1 MAGLSIRLL
10 GRFSVQ
16 RNEREISG
24 LEASRLQE
32 VLSYIL
38 INRTRPHSRET
49 LASLLWGE
57 SPTAQSKKYLRQTL
71 WHLQTALQDED
82 QSNEDSLLSVDAEWV
97 RVNSVSAAQL
107 DVALFEEAF
116 AQVQG
121 VPGYEISS
129 EKAQSLKDAARLYR
143 GDLLEGCYQD
153 WCIYERERLQ
163 NLFLMMLDK
172 LMAYC
177 ESRNECEEGLGY
189 GERILR
195 LDRAREHTHRR
206 LMRLYYL
213 AGNRTAALR
222 QYEKCVASLAEELN
236 VKPARKTTELYEQ
249 ICADRP
255 IHPNSSPEL
264 VNDPA
269 DDATSRLLHIR
280 SFLGDL
286 QRQIHDQIQA
296 VEKALKDR

>member
-1 MAGLSIRLL
+1 MAGLSVRLL

-16 RNEREISG
+16 RNNSEVSG
-24 LEASRLQE
+24 LESSRLQE
-32 VLSYIL
+32 MLSYIL
-38 INRTRPHSRET
+38 IYRTRSHSREA

-71 WHLQTALQDED
+71 WHLQSALQDED
-82 QSNEDSLLSVDAEWV
+82 RSDKDSLLSVDAEWV
-97 RVNSVSAAQL
+97 RVNSVATMRL

-121 VPGYEISS
+121 MPGNEISS
-129 EKAQSLKDAARLYR
+129 EKAGALKEAARLYR

-172 LMAYC
+172 LMSYC
-177 ESRNECEEGLGY
+177 EARNEYEEGLGY
-189 GERILR
+189 GERILGF
-195 LDRAREHTHRR
+195 DRAREHTHRR

-222 QYEKCVASLAEELN
+222 QYEKCVAALAEELG
-236 VKPARKTTELYEQ
+236 VKPARKTSELYEQ
-249 ICADRP
+249 ICADIP
-255 IHPNSSPEL
+255 LLPATPQGVI
-264 VNDPA
+264 NDPA
-269 DDATSRLLHIR
+269 DDATNRLRQIR

-286 QRQIHDQIQA
+286 QRQIHEQIQA
-296 VEKALKDR
+296 VEKALKGR